1 MVMALVCFAAIAVMY
16 WPVFRSIFSGG
27 SLYSDVLLPTGA
39 SFTQLVQSATTP
51 WVFGSGTGIPAPPT
65 PWLLVLMLASLV
77 TLGHVT
83 AALAMILF
91 VAAPLS
97 ALSFWALAGVFTRSD
112 VVRVLGGLLWASTG
126 IMFGWYA
133 QANMPMLTVMVFL
146 PAAFAFVFRAVGMYH
161 TEDPLKPRTSVQ
173 AAAIAALCFIPVVAA
188 EPQLLFALIV
198 VFLMFL
204 LFVRRKRA
212 MLLLIPVPAAFAVA
226 PTLVNAVRYADLG
239 MWRQLFGDITVP
251 TSSANGSPAS
261 LSLLEAAQRALGW
274 RMGRLIMPIWRSLC
288 CLASSRCLLLLRWCC
303 RSRCGP
309 RD

>member
-1 MVMALVCFAAIAVMY
+1 M
-16 WPVFRSIFSGG
+16 
-27 SLYSDVLLPTGA
+27 
-39 SFTQLVQSATTP
+39 
-51 WVFGSGTGIPAPPT
+51 
-65 PWLLVLMLASLV
+65 
-77 TLGHVT
+77 T

-212 MLLLIPVPAAFAVA
+212 MLLLIPVPAAFAV
-226 PTLVNAVRYADLG
+226 LLR
-239 MWRQLFGDITVP
+239 
-251 TSSANGSPAS
+251 SSM
-261 LSLLEAAQRALGW
+261 RCVT
-274 RMGRLIMPIWRSLC
+274 PIWACGVNCS
-288 CLASSRCLLLLRWCC
+288 ATSRCQRHPPTG
-303 RSRCGP
+303 RR
-309 RD
+309 RR

>member
-1 MVMALVCFAAIAVMY
+1 MPASLNWCSPPPRHGCLAAA
-16 WPVFRSIFSGG
+16 PAF
-27 SLYSDVLLPTGA
+27 
-39 SFTQLVQSATTP
+39 
-51 WVFGSGTGIPAPPT
+51 PAPPT

-204 LFVRRKRA
+204 LFVRRKRRH
-212 MLLLIPVPAAFAVA
+212 AVA
-226 PTLVNAVRYADLG
+226 YSGSCRLCGGPYARQCGALRRFGHVASTVRRHHGANVI
-239 MWRQLFGDITVP
+239 RQRVAGV
-251 TSSANGSPAS
+251 AEPA
-261 LSLLEAAQRALGW
+261 
-274 RMGRLIMPIWRSLC
+274 
-288 CLASSRCLLLLRWCC
+288 
-303 RSRCGP
+303 
-309 RD
+309 

>member
-1 MVMALVCFAAIAVMY
+1 M
-16 WPVFRSIFSGG
+16 
-27 SLYSDVLLPTGA
+27 
-39 SFTQLVQSATTP
+39 
-51 WVFGSGTGIPAPPT
+51 
-65 PWLLVLMLASLV
+65 
-77 TLGHVT
+77 
-83 AALAMILF
+83 
-91 VAAPLS
+91 
-97 ALSFWALAGVFTRSD
+97 
-112 VVRVLGGLLWASTG
+112 LGGLLWASTG

-226 PTLVNAVRYADLG
+226 PTLRCV
-239 MWRQLFGDITVP
+239 T
-251 TSSANGSPAS
+251 
-261 LSLLEAAQRALGW
+261 
-274 RMGRLIMPIWRSLC
+274 PIWACGVNCS
-288 CLASSRCLLLLRWCC
+288 ATSRCQRHPPTG
-303 RSRCGP
+303 RR
-309 RD
+309 RR